1 MTQDHIASKLRSLDS
16 NNGCLWT
23 PVGLQALSYTVEIQ
37 CTFSPMSGEITTLV
51 FWVQKPV
58 FWCVLPTP
66 LVKLCILVVIP
77 KA

>member
-1 MTQDHIASKLRSLDS
+1 MTQDHTACKLRSLDS

-51 FWVQKPV
+51 F
-58 FWCVLPTP
+58 
-66 LVKLCILVVIP
+66 
-77 KA
+77 